1 MPKMTIEAQ
10 LQHIAEYR
18 RIIDSL
24 ENRRPLAEYNKLY
37 IIDLERSIK
46 EREEWIAQERAEE
59 AHNEP

>member
-1 MPKMTIEAQ
+1 MKLKRPAPRWKEGNMPRMTIEAQ

-24 ENRRPLAEYNKLY
+24 EKRRPLAEYNKLY

-46 EREEWIAQERAEE
+46 ER
-59 AHNEP
+59 